1 MIIASVVT
9 IPNRLELLKDSLKS
23 LLLSSIKPDFVYI
36 SISKWYPRL
45 QKSYLESDLD
55 SLNEFLKTFE
65 IPSKIVMYEKD
76 LGPCLKF
83 FTPIRNHDFKQ
94 DDYILVFD
102 DDNGLFP
109 GAIDEL
115 IGCARATLSD
125 GVYSL
130 AGIAKDN
137 TWHLNG
143 EYIQGGDYYPIRLL
157 GGYRGCL
164 YPVRLFNL
172 EDLIDYLLWIIKDFS
187 SRGDIPLHDD
197 HIISAYCESR
207 GIPIKLARVKNNPMN
222 YEQISASTKNPS
234 DGIMHSKAQD
244 INFGKLYT
252 LLLTRGINFPRW

>member
-9 IPNRLELLKDSLKS
+9 IPGRLELLKESLNS
-23 LLLSSIKPDFVYI
+23 LLLSDRKPDFLYI

-45 QKSYLESDLD
+45 KLSYPDVDLKE
-55 SLNEFLKTFE
+55 LNDFLNTFE
-65 IPSKIVMYEKD
+65 IPSKIIMYEKD

-83 FTPIRNHDFKQ
+83 FTPIRSHEFNQ

-115 IGCARATLSD
+115 VGCARATSND

-130 AGIAKDN
+130 CGVSKDSN
-137 TWHLNG
+137 WHLNG
-143 EYIQGGDYYPIRLL
+143 EYIIGGDYYPIRLL
-157 GGYRGCL
+157 GGFRGCL
-164 YPVRLFNL
+164 YPVKNFNL
-172 EDLIDYLLWIIKDFS
+172 RDVIEYLLSIIEHFS
-187 SRGDIPLHDD
+187 LDDDIALHDD

-222 YEQISASTKNPS
+222 FEEIEASTRNTD
-234 DGIMHSKAQD
+234 DGIMKSESQD
-244 INFGKLYT
+244 INFLKLYLF
-252 LLLTRGINFPRW
+252 LLANGINFPRW